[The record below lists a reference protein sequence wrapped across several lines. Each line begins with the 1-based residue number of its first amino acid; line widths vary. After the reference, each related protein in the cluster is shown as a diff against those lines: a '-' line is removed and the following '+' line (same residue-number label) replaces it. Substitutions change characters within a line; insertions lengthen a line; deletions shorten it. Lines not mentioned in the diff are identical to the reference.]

1 MLQLLFMAILVAT
14 TISFKEGLALCLTPA
29 IAFKLTFIGSSKCFI
44 IIHLTVTHVHI
55 RTRFPVLFY
64 TPLYSTPHPAA
75 HEYGSAVVKSLR
87 CQPVFFYTART
98 LNSCTLGKRLSLI
111 MEM

>member
-14 TISFKEGLALCLTPA
+14 TTSFREGLVLPLTPA
-29 IAFKLTFIGSSKCFI
+29 IAFKSTFIGSSKFFI
-44 IIHLTVTHVHI
+44 IIDLTITYTHM
-55 RTRFPVLFY
+55 RTRFQVVFR
-64 TPLYSTPHPAA
+64 TPLYRTPHP
-75 HEYGSAVVKSLR
+75 HERGSAVVKSLW
-87 CQPVFFYTART
+87 CQPVLFFFNKART